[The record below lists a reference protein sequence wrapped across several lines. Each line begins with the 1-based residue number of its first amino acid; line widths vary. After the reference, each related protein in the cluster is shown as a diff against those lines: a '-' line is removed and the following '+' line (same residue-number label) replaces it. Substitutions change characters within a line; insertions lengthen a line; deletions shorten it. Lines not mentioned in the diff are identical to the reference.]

1 MYARISYALVAFLG
15 IVQLGAQA
23 DPKCWVGPPESI
35 SKLEWPDMDTDCVT
49 EVKAHIKR
57 ELEASLTYIAMG
69 AHFLNAANFRP
80 GVAHLF
86 LKHAGEERTH
96 AKMLMDY
103 ILMRGYEITKD
114 EIPVLKPIST
124 TWDSVFQALNTTL
137 KIEKDVRDYFK
148 KIIFVCEGGSDAEH
162 KSVDYHISDFLTGNF
177 LEEQHQGVHE
187 ISVLLST
194 LGRMLENTGSAS
206 FAEFEFDRTLLKDH

>member
-1 MYARISYALVAFLG
+1 MYAKISYALVAVLG
-15 IVQLGAQA
+15 IVMLGAQA
-23 DPKCWVGPPESI
+23 DHKCWVGPPESI
-35 SKLEWPDMDTDCVT
+35 SKLDWPDMATDCVT

-80 GVAHLF
+80 GVAQLL
-86 LKHAGEERTH
+86 LKHAGEERSH
-96 AKMLMDY
+96 AKALMDY

-148 KIIFVCEGGSDAEH
+148 KIIFVCEGGSDPDH
-162 KSVDYHISDFLTGNF
+162 SGVDYHISDFLTGNF

-187 ISVLLST
+187 ISVLLTT
-194 LGRMLENTGSAS
+194 LGRMLENNGNAA